1 MTEAIQIEQKIALEA
16 IEWYLSLSERDDDH
30 VLRQQWQKWLESDA
44 RHQLA
49 WSRIEQVNNELSS
62 LSSPLSRAVTHQS
75 FDKAAK
81 SRRHFLQSL
90 AGIAIVS
97 GGSWA
102 LLKNDAL
109 LSPLMADYHT
119 GTAETRQVT
128 LADGTHVYMNANTAF
143 SVQYSEQRRY
153 LTLLAGDVVITTEKD
168 SRPFLLHT
176 PWADLQ
182 PLGTRFYVRQRDNA
196 ALVAVYEGAVNVLI
210 QNKIS
215 PLLIKAG
222 HQVSFTDDQL
232 GSVMPARDEALAW
245 QQDILVADNLPL
257 ADVLTEL
264 ENYHHGWL
272 RCDPS
277 IADRRV
283 SGTYPLNKIEQV
295 LKALAATLQLELVY
309 RTRYWIT
316 LKPLQTS

>member
-1 MTEAIQIEQKIALEA
+1 MTEAIQIEQKIALET
-16 IEWYLSLSERDDDH
+16 IEWYLSLSESDADH
-30 VLRQQWQKWLESDA
+30 VLRQQWQKWLEADA

-90 AGIAIVS
+90 AGIAIIS

-102 LLKNDAL
+102 LLKNDTF

-143 SVQYSEQRRY
+143 SVQYSEQQRY
-153 LTLLAGDVVITTEKD
+153 LTLLAGDVVITTGKD
-168 SRPFLLHT
+168 NRPFLLHT

-182 PLGTRFYVRQRDNA
+182 PLGTRFYVRQRENQ
-196 ALVAVYEGAVNVLI
+196 ALLAVYEGAVNI
-210 QNKIS
+210 IRQDRF
-215 PLLIKAG
+215 PTLLIKAG
-222 HQVSFTDDQL
+222 HQISFAADQS
-232 GSVMPARDEALAW
+232 GSVVVAREEALAW
-245 QQDILVADNLPL
+245 QQHMLIADNMAL

-272 RCDPS
+272 RCDPK
-277 IADRRV
+277 IATRRV
-283 SGTYPLNKIEQV
+283 SGTYPLMDIEQV
-295 LKALAATLQLELVY
+295 LRALSATLQIELVY
-309 RTRYWIT
+309 RTRYWIM
-316 LKPLQTS
+316 LRPKQTV

>member
-44 RHQLA
+44 RHRLA
-49 WSRIEQVNNELSS
+49 WSRIDQVNNELSS

-90 AGIAIVS
+90 AGIALIS

-102 LLKNDAL
+102 LLKNDKF
-109 LSPLMADYHT
+109 LSPLIADYHT

-128 LADGTHVYMNANTAF
+128 LGDGTHVYMNANTAF
-143 SVQYSEQRRY
+143 SVQYSEQQRY
-153 LTLLAGDVVITTEKD
+153 LTLLAGDVVITTGKD

-215 PLLIKAG
+215 PLLIKSG
-222 HQVSFTDDQL
+222 QQVSFTTDQV
-232 GSVMPARDEALAW
+232 GSVTPAREEALAW
-245 QQDILVADNLPL
+245 QQHMLVADNLPL
-257 ADVLTEL
+257 TDVLAEL

-283 SGTYPLNKIEQV
+283 SGTYPLNNIDQV
-295 LKALAATLQLELVY
+295 VKALAATLQLELVY

-316 LKPLQTS
+316 LKPQQTS